1 MGKVNCMRFNTDD
14 GYEKTV
20 PKKEVLNLDS
30 LSTISITAEEAK
42 EKITYRDS
50 EGSCVFIHEG
60 KEVDGVILT
69 MSSNGNITIGI
80 KEVNV

>member
-20 PKKEVLNLDS
+20 PKKEKFLNLDS

-42 EKITYRDS
+42 ALGKGGKGKNNSAANTMNRTEFVGDF
-50 EGSCVFIHEG
+50 FI
-60 KEVDGVILT
+60 
-69 MSSNGNITIGI
+69 
-80 KEVNV
+80 